1 MRQRLHHVSRRPA
14 AHVLA
19 VDRQHSHA
27 RPQAADAAR
36 LLPGDEPR
44 HAHGLPLWVARNTLL
59 AELNPERPVTWM
71 HPERL
76 WSEREKHACTDAQRR
91 AVCGPNFATTER
103 VGVVERALG
112 LRGGVV
118 ARCGALFCIQ
128 LLTSAVLS
136 AAGSG
141 AKPLH
146 AAAPVCERIV
156 RHP

>member
-59 AELNPERPVTWM
+59 AELNPERPVTCIGAALV
-71 HPERL
+71 RD
-76 WSEREKHACTDAQRR
+76 SQTCSDAQRR

-141 AKPLH
+141 TKPLH